1 MRCLVAGAGALGSMF
16 AARLT
21 AAGFDCRLF
30 ARGERARWLRLH
42 GVVIEDAAGV
52 TTATPVAVVEAGP
65 NLAPADLVLV
75 CAKSPALPRL
85 LADIAQALT
94 APAVLV
100 TVQNGVEAH
109 ETIAALRPE
118 CEIVAGRLHGFF
130 EMAGQTVRHV
140 GVLPTLAYGHTHGPD
155 LGGEDTLAALL
166 GGIGMAGERSADI
179 ETALWRKF
187 LLGAAVGGTALALG
201 LHVGMVCSAPEG
213 AALFRAAMADIA
225 ALAATRGVMLDPAA
239 IEATFAYAAAFPADA
254 TSSLQ
259 RDVEAGRAS
268 EYDALPGAVLR
279 LARAAG
285 IPVPAFAR
293 IDALIRARGLLA
305 GTPPA

>member
-1 MRCLVAGAGALGSMF
+1 
-16 AARLT
+16 
-21 AAGFDCRLF
+21 
-30 ARGERARWLRLH
+30 
-42 GVVIEDAAGV
+42 
-52 TTATPVAVVEAGP
+52 
-65 NLAPADLVLV
+65 
-75 CAKSPALPRL
+75 
-85 LADIAQALT
+85 
-94 APAVLV
+94 
-100 TVQNGVEAH
+100 
-109 ETIAALRPE
+109 
-118 CEIVAGRLHGFF
+118 
-130 EMAGQTVRHV
+130 
-140 GVLPTLAYGHTHGPD
+140 
-155 LGGEDTLAALL
+155 
-166 GGIGMAGERSADI
+166 
-179 ETALWRKF
+179 
-187 LLGAAVGGTALALG
+187 
-201 LHVGMVCSAPEG
+201 
-213 AALFRAAMADIA
+213 MADIA